1 MTVSTH
7 RILDGKFAIVTGAS
21 RGKHNMHPRVTTT
34 KCYTG
39 IGASIARDLGAKG
52 CSILAV
58 YTSESSTKPTE
69 HLCAEL
75 VSQHGVKAHGVKA
88 DLSQSE
94 VSVPSIIKAAQEHFS
109 KDGKLV
115 IDILVNNAG
124 VGGDY
129 PLGKVPVDEFHRIY
143 SVNVLA
149 PILVTQAVLPYLPF
163 DRSGRIINISSVASS
178 MGFATHTLYGG
189 TKAALEAM
197 TRTWARELSE
207 RATVNAVNPG
217 PVEGD
222 MYFAAGEKF
231 WKQMEPFQLN
241 CPLSAV
247 REGVDEPSLVKLS
260 NEKMGGRRPAYW
272 KEIAAVVGMLCGPD
286 SAWTTGSIVSCNGG
300 MKFTT

>member
-7 RILDGKFAIVTGAS
+7 RILEGKFAIVTGAS
-21 RGKHNMHPRVTTT
+21 R
-34 KCYTG
+34 G

-58 YTSESSTKPTE
+58 YNSESSTKPTE
-69 HLCAEL
+69 QLCAEL

-94 VSVPSIIKAAQEHFS
+94 AAQEHFS

-129 PLGKVPVDEFHRIY
+129 PIGKVPVDEFHRIY

-260 NEKMGGRRPAYW
+260 NEKVGGRRPAYW